1 LSQILKNLF
10 TSDSSLEVEIRE
22 DNLLDVAFFR
32 EVFKESSL
40 DKIYKINSVEKILSS
55 AKNRI
60 GEKGYDIITDNCQHF
75 CTYVRYGV
83 AVAIEIEETTF
94 EGFFSR

>member
-1 LSQILKNLF
+1 MNFSQILKNLF
-10 TSDSSLEVEIRE
+10 TSASSLEVEIRE
-22 DNLLDVAFFR
+22 DNLLDIALFR

-83 AVAIEIEETTF
+83 AVAIEIDETTF
-94 EGFFSR
+94 QGF